1 MEKRMLEDYNKKRN
15 FKATPEPTGIDSS
28 NSKGSSQNNKSGFV
42 IKPRFVIQKHDATHL
57 HYDFRLESKKNNVLI
72 SWAVPKGPSLNP
84 KVKRLAILT
93 EDHPADYLLFEGVIP
108 EGNYGAGSVIVWDT
122 GTYSLEET
130 NGRDRQE
137 DEDVA
142 EQFERGKVNFSLFG
156 QKLKGK
162 FSMIKTKREN
172 QWLLIKVNDKL
183 SFTPIRQ
190 KEEEEEEEEEETD
203 LTKSRPE
210 SVLSGLTNDEVKNS
224 SALSPSKELKHK
236 TEIKKDIET
245 NTNNRDVTNNHGPI
259 LHGDVTT
266 NLLPIHSSLHEQFP
280 TDVIHPMLA
289 TLVDSPPFNSQDWG
303 FEIKWDGVRS
313 VSFIHKLEGKFKI
326 QSRNGKTI
334 THRYPELEEPL
345 KSSIKEN
352 QSVVFDGEIVILD
365 KNGYPDFQSH
375 QKRMNIDLKRDIE
388 VLSRQFPATYYI
400 FDILHLDG
408 YDLKTLPLIE
418 RRKML
423 DYLLSNNKNNQR
435 IRISEFIEGEGNDI
449 FESIKRMNLE
459 GMVVKHKL
467 SKYHSD
473 TRSREWLKIKNTKS
487 QDCVVIGYTRGEGN
501 REKYFGSL
509 LLATMSSNNL
519 TDYNKLKFIG
529 HCGSG
534 FDLKQLPIIYNKLEK
549 IKTEK
554 CPIDYVPYTNRETTW
569 VKPALVAEI
578 KYDDWTNEKI
588 MRAPIFL
595 RFREDKNPQDCTL
608 DENEKPVLGNVISP
622 EKKTSEN
629 GKTEIQHTKIKYIN
643 DSNFKDRV
651 FSQTAKSTTSRIYR
665 NFTNL
670 DKIYWGKTKSHPS
683 ITKKDLI
690 EHYDRISSLI
700 LPHLKDRPLSLN
712 RYPDGIYGKS
722 FYHKNWQNERPE
734 YVQTTKVYSKSRGKD
749 INYLLCNNK
758 ETLLWLA
765 NLGCIEMH
773 PWYSRTNNYDLKDS
787 KDNFGSGNC
796 GLEHPDFIVFDL
808 DPYIYSGNENQDQ
821 EPEYNLKA
829 FKATV
834 ETAYCLKEI
843 FDELN
848 IKSFVKTSGK
858 TGLHIFIPII
868 NLYTYEQTRSFA
880 QVIGRILAKR
890 LPDKITT
897 AWNTAYRRGKVFFD
911 YNQNAQG
918 KTIASIFSPRPV
930 ESATVSMPL
939 EWNNLSQIIPTDF
952 TITNVAEIFKKTKD
966 PWKNILTEKQD
977 LVKILNNISQI
988 F

>member
-1 MEKRMLEDYNKKRN
+1 MLENYNKKRN
-15 FKATPEPTGIDSS
+15 FKSTPEPSGIDSIG
-28 NSKGSSQNNKSGFV
+28 KGSSQNNKSGFG
-42 IKPRFVIQKHDATHL
+42 IKPRFVIQKHDASHL

-72 SWAVPKGPSLNP
+72 SWAVPKGPSVNP

-93 EDHPADYLLFEGVIP
+93 EDHPTNYLLFEGVIP

-122 GTYSLEET
+122 GTYSLEVT
-130 NGRDRQE
+130 TVRDME
-137 DEDVA
+137 DEEEDVS
-142 EQFERGKVNFSLFG
+142 EQFERGKINFTLFG

-162 FSMIKTKREN
+162 FSIIKTTREN
-172 QWLLIKVNDKL
+172 QWLLIKVNGKL
-183 SFTPIRQ
+183 PFSPGSQ
-190 KEEEEEEEEEETD
+190 QEENNETD

-210 SVLSGLTNDEVKNS
+210 SVLSGLTNDEVKES
-224 SALSPSKELKHK
+224 STFRLSKEPKDDSK
-236 TEIKKDIET
+236 NSTEIKKDIGT
-245 NTNNRDVTNNHGPI
+245 NTDDRDAINNHRPTIGSA
-259 LHGDVTT
+259 TT
-266 NLLPIHSSLHEQFP
+266 NSFPIRSSLHKQEFP
-280 TDVIHPMLA
+280 TNVIHPMLS
-289 TLVDSPPFNSQDWG
+289 TLADRQPFNSQEWA

-313 VSFIHKLEGKFKI
+313 VSFIHKSRGIFKI

-345 KSSIKEN
+345 KSSIKED

-375 QKRMNIDLKRDIE
+375 QKRMNIDLKKDIE
-388 VLSRQFPATYYI
+388 KLSRQFPATYYI

-408 YDLKTLPLIE
+408 FDLKTLPLTE
-418 RRKML
+418 RRKIL
-423 DYLLSNNKNNQR
+423 HYLLSNNKNNQR
-435 IRISEFIEGEGNDI
+435 IKISEFIEGEGNDI
-449 FESIKRMNLE
+449 FEGIKRMNLE

-467 SKYHSD
+467 SAYYPD

-509 LLATMSSNNL
+509 LLAALSRNES
-519 TDYNKLKFIG
+519 TDYNKFKFVG

-534 FDLKQLPIIYNKLEK
+534 FDHKQLPVIYNKLKE
-549 IKTEK
+549 IKAEK
-554 CPIDYVPYTNRETTW
+554 CPIEYVPYTNRETTW
-569 VKPALVAEI
+569 VKPILIAEI
-578 KYDDWTNEKI
+578 KYDEWTNEKI

-595 RFREDKNPQDCTL
+595 RFREDKNPQDCTIE
-608 DENEKPVLGNVISP
+608 ENEKTALGNAIPPSQ
-622 EKKTSEN
+622 KKASEMV
-629 GKTEIQHTKIKYIN
+629 KTEIQRTKIKVKD
-643 DSNFKDRV
+643 DSNFKDNSV
-651 FSQTAKSTTSRIYR
+651 FNKTVKSPAYKIYH
-665 NFTNL
+665 NFSNL
-670 DKIYWGKTKSHPS
+670 DKIYWDKTKSHSS

-690 EHYDRISSLI
+690 EYYDQISSLI

-712 RYPDGIYGKS
+712 RYPDGIGGKS
-722 FYHKNWQNERPE
+722 FYHKNWQNEKPE
-734 YVQTTKVYSKSRGKD
+734 YVQTTKVYSKSNGKD

-773 PWYSRTNNYDLKDS
+773 PWYSRISNYGPKDS
-787 KDNFGSGNC
+787 KDNSDSVNC
-796 GLEHPDFIVFDL
+796 GLDYPDFIVFDL
-808 DPYIYSGNENQDQ
+808 DPYIYSGNENKYQ

-848 IKSFVKTSGK
+848 VKSFVKTSGK

-868 NLYTYEQTRSFA
+868 NSYTYEQTRSFA

-897 AWNTAYRRGKVFFD
+897 AWNTAYRKGKVFFD
-911 YNQNAQG
+911 YNQNAHG

-939 EWNNLSQIIPTDF
+939 EWNDLSQIIPTDF
-952 TITNVAEIFKKTKD
+952 TITNLVGIFKKAKD
-966 PWKNILTEKQD
+966 PWKNILAEKQD
-977 LVKILNNISQI
+977 LVKTLNNISQI
-988 F
+988 S